1 MNMAMFKL
9 YLSFS
14 NEEPNHIENHF
25 DKNIIF
31 MNIFIHSFPFQED
44 QYSLNMTF
52 QSSY

>member
-1 MNMAMFKL
+1 MAMFKL

-14 NEEPNHIENHF
+14 FEEANYIENHF
-25 DKNIIF
+25 DLNIIF
-31 MNIFIHSFPFQED
+31 MNIFIHSSPSQED